1 MVISTEIR
9 CARSPTYKTA
19 TRRTNAL
26 KSSIRIRKRYVAR
39 RPKGEHAGMAE
50 QADAYVLETYANS
63 VRVQVSLPAPF
74 KQNEM
79 CGLLT

>member
-26 KSSIRIRKRYVAR
+26 KSSIRIRKRFVAR
-39 RPKGEHAGMAE
+39 RPKGELGDMLELADKCDLESYAE
-50 QADAYVLETYANS
+50 A
-63 VRVQVSLPAPF
+63 
-74 KQNEM
+74 
-79 CGLLT
+79 

>member
-1 MVISTEIR
+1 M
-9 CARSPTYKTA
+9 
-19 TRRTNAL
+19 
-26 KSSIRIRKRYVAR
+26 AR

-79 CGLLT
+79 GGLLT

>member
-39 RPKGEHAGMAE
+39 RPKGEHGDMLELADKCDLESYAE
-50 QADAYVLETYANS
+50 A
-63 VRVQVSLPAPF
+63 
-74 KQNEM
+74 
-79 CGLLT
+79 